1 MNDPRIAKLARVLV
15 RYSLD
20 LREGDLLVIRTTPLA
35 APLVREVYREAL
47 AVGAHPSTRINLEEA
62 DEAFFKYASETQLD
76 YLTPAQHAEYE
87 HPRALLA
94 IDAEANRK
102 NLSGIEPARISRRLM
117 ATRKLSNIL
126 NEREMAGEMVWNRT
140 QFPTEAAA
148 QDADMSLTDYEDF
161 VYGAGKLGE
170 ADPVAAWQTV
180 EREQQRIADI
190 LNTKR
195 VIRLV
200 SPDTDLTYETAG
212 RAWIN
217 ANGTR
222 NFPDGEVFTSP
233 DEMKTEG
240 HVRFTY
246 PAVYQGREV
255 EGVRLTFR
263 EGRVVEATAAK
274 GQDYLETLLNS
285 DEGARRLG
293 EAAFGLN
300 YDISRF
306 TRNILFDEKLGG
318 TIHLALGES
327 FHQIGG
333 KNTSALHWDMIC
345 DMREGEGLRRRR
357 ADLQG
362 RSVRGVR
369 QAAERCKET

>member
-1 MNDPRIAKLARVLV
+1 MQDPRIAKLARVLV

-20 LREGDLLVIRTTPLA
+20 LHEGDLLVVRTTPLA

-47 AVGAHPSTRINLEEA
+47 AVGAHPYARIALEEV
-62 DEAFFKYASETQLD
+62 DEAFYKDASDAQLD
-76 YLTPAQHAEYE
+76 YIPPMVRGEYE
-87 HPRALLA
+87 VSQAMLF
-94 IDAEANRK
+94 IDAEQNRK
-102 NLSGIEPARISRRLM
+102 NLSGIAPARVSRRLA
-117 ATRKLSNIL
+117 ATQAVSRIL
-126 NEREMAGEMVWNRT
+126 YAREAEGKAVWNRT
-140 QFPTEAAA
+140 QYPTEAAA
-148 QDADMSLTDYEDF
+148 QDADMSLADYEDF

-170 ADPVAAWQTV
+170 ADPVAAWRRV

-195 VIRLV
+195 VIRLI

-212 RAWIN
+212 RTWIN

-233 DEMKTEG
+233 DATKTEG

-255 EGVRLTFR
+255 EDVRLTFR

-274 GQDYLETLLNS
+274 GRDYLETLLNS

-300 YDISRF
+300 YDITRF
-306 TRNILFDEKLGG
+306 TRSILFDEKLGG

-333 KNTSALHWDMIC
+333 VNTSAIHWDMIC
-345 DMREGEGLRRRR
+345 DMREGEAY
-357 ADLQG
+357 ADGELIYKGG
-362 RSVRGVR
+362 RFVV
-369 QAAERCKET
+369 

>member
-1 MNDPRIAKLARVLV
+1 MADPRIAKLARVLV
-15 RYSLD
+15 RYSLG
-20 LREGDLLVIRTTPLA
+20 LHEGDLLFTRTTPLA
-35 APLVREVYREAL
+35 APLVRELYREAL
-47 AVGAHPSTRINLEEA
+47 AVGAHLYTRIILEEA
-62 DEAFFKYASETQLD
+62 EEAFYKYASDAQLD
-76 YLTPAQHAEYE
+76 YVSPLLRGEYE

-94 IDAEANRK
+94 IDAEQNRK
-102 NLSGIEPARISRRLM
+102 NLSGIAPARISRRLS
-117 ATRKLSNIL
+117 ATQEMNRIIYT
-126 NEREMAGEMVWNRT
+126 REMAGEMVWTRT

-148 QDADMSLTDYEDF
+148 QDADMSLADYEDF

-170 ADPVAAWQTV
+170 DDPVAAWQTV
-180 EREQQRIADI
+180 QREQQRIADI

-217 ANGTR
+217 ASGTR

-233 DEMKTEG
+233 DETKTEG

-246 PAVYQGREV
+246 PAVYLGREV
-255 EGVRLTFR
+255 EDVRLIFH
-263 EGRVVEATAAK
+263 EGRVVEATAGK
-274 GQDYLETLLNS
+274 GQDYLETLLSS

-300 YDISRF
+300 YDIARF
-306 TRNILFDEKLGG
+306 TRYILFDEKIGG

-327 FHQIGG
+327 FPQIGG
-333 KNTSALHWDMIC
+333 QNHSAIHWDMIC
-345 DMREGEGLRRRR
+345 DMRAGEAY
-357 ADLQG
+357 ADGELVYKHG
-362 RSVRGVR
+362 RFVM
-369 QAAERCKET
+369 

>member
-20 LREGDLLVIRTTPLA
+20 LHAGDLLVIRTTPLA

-47 AVGAHPSTRINLEEA
+47 AMGAHPYARIALEET
-62 DEAFFKYASETQLD
+62 DEVFYKDASDAQLD
-76 YLTPAQHAEYE
+76 YIPPMVRGEYE
-87 HPRALLA
+87 VSRAMLF

-102 NLSGIEPARISRRLM
+102 NLSSIDPARVSRRL
-117 ATRKLSNIL
+117 AAAQAVSRIL
-126 NEREMAGEMVWNRT
+126 YAREAEGKAVWNRT

-148 QDADMSLTDYEDF
+148 QDADMSLADYEDF
-161 VYGAGKLGE
+161 VYGAGKLNE
-170 ADPVAAWQTV
+170 ADPVAAWRTV

-212 RAWIN
+212 RQWIN

-233 DEMKTEG
+233 DEAKTEG

-255 EGVRLTFR
+255 
-263 EGRVVEATAAK
+263 
-274 GQDYLETLLNS
+274 
-285 DEGARRLG
+285 
-293 EAAFGLN
+293 
-300 YDISRF
+300 
-306 TRNILFDEKLGG
+306 
-318 TIHLALGES
+318 
-327 FHQIGG
+327 
-333 KNTSALHWDMIC
+333 
-345 DMREGEGLRRRR
+345 
-357 ADLQG
+357 
-362 RSVRGVR
+362 
-369 QAAERCKET
+369 

>member
-20 LREGDLLVIRTTPLA
+20 LHEGDLLVIRTTPLA

-47 AVGAHPSTRINLEEA
+47 AVGAHPTTRINLEEA
-62 DEAFFKYASETQLD
+62 DEAFFKYASEAQLD
-76 YLTPAQHAEYE
+76 YLSPAQFAEYE

-102 NLSGIEPARISRRLM
+102 NLSGIAPARISRRL
-117 ATRKLSNIL
+117 AAVRKLSNIL
-126 NEREMAGEMVWNRT
+126 NQREVAGEMVWNRT

-148 QDADMSLTDYEDF
+148 QDADMSLADYEDF
-161 VYGAGKLGE
+161 VYGAGKLNE
-170 ADPVAAWQTV
+170 ADPVAAWRTV

-200 SPDTDLTYETAG
+200 SADTDLTYETAG

-233 DEMKTEG
+233 DETKTEG

-255 EGVRLTFR
+255 EDVRLTFH
-263 EGRVVEATAAK
+263 EGRVIEATAAK

-300 YDISRF
+300 YDIARF

-318 TIHLALGES
+318 TIHLALGEA
-327 FHQIGG
+327 FPMIGG
-333 KNTSALHWDMIC
+333 KNTSAIHWDMIC
-345 DMREGEGLRRRR
+345 DMREGEAY
-357 ADLQG
+357 ADGELIYKGG
-362 RSVRGVR
+362 RFVV
-369 QAAERCKET
+369 